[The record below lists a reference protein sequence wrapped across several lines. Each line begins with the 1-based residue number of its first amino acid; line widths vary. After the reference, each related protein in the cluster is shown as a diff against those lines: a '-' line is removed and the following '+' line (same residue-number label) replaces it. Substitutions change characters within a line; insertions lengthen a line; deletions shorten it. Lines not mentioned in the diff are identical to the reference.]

1 MLGLKSGSESV
12 GSAPWWSGTLRS
24 AAVRLLGRIWRDV
37 LEVVPPGVALDWRTR
52 APNDV
57 TRQALRAV
65 VTLGVPDLL
74 LDRQVPVNEL
84 AARVG
89 ADPDALARVLAHL
102 VRVGLFAA
110 PSAGTIALNR
120 VSRTC
125 LLSGTSG
132 SRAAEFHRDGV
143 GPRLESA
150 LASMLHSVRTG
161 EAAYPVVHGRDL
173 WEEMA
178 EDPVLTASFDVEME
192 RHARAIV
199 PGLVRA
205 RDWASVRHLVDV
217 GGGTGEISRG
227 LVAALPSM
235 SVTLVE
241 YADAAR
247 RASAA
252 LVRSGLAERYA
263 VVEGSFFEPLPSG
276 GDAYLLAWVLHDWPD
291 REAVRILVRCRQAV
305 KTSGRVLLIEK
316 RHEIAQDTDLDL
328 RMLTFFGGRER
339 TTQEYQALAAA
350 SGLALNGVMPI
361 GSGFSLLDF
370 SPV

>member
-1 MLGLKSGSESV
+1 MLGKEAGSDSRGV
-12 GSAPWWSGTLRS
+12 ALRWSGTLRS
-24 AAVRLLGRIWRDV
+24 AVSRLLAPIVRQA
-37 LEVVPPGVALDWRTR
+37 LEVLPPEMALDWRTR
-52 APNDV
+52 TPNDV
-57 TRQALRAV
+57 TREALRVV

-74 LDRQVPVNEL
+74 RDGKVPIDEL

-102 VRVGLFAA
+102 VRVGLFSA

-125 LLSGTSG
+125 LLSGTPG
-132 SRAAEFHRDGV
+132 GRAAEFHEDGV
-143 GPRLESA
+143 GPRLETA

-161 EAAYPVVHGRDL
+161 EAAYRVAHGRDL

-178 EDPVLTASFDVEME
+178 EDPVLTESFDVEMQ

-199 PGLVRA
+199 RGLVHA
-205 RDWASVRHLVDV
+205 REWASVRRLVDV
-217 GGGTGEISRG
+217 GGGTGELSRG
-227 LVAALPSM
+227 LAAAVPTM
-235 SVTLVE
+235 DVTLVE

-252 LVRSGLAERYA
+252 LVGSEVAERYR

-305 KTSGRVLLIEK
+305 SISGRVLVIEK
-316 RHEIAQDTDLDL
+316 RQEVEKDTDLDL

-339 TTQEYQALAAA
+339 TTQEYRALGAA
-350 SGLALNGVMPI
+350 SDLALHGVTPI
-361 GSGFSLLDF
+361 GSGFSLFDF